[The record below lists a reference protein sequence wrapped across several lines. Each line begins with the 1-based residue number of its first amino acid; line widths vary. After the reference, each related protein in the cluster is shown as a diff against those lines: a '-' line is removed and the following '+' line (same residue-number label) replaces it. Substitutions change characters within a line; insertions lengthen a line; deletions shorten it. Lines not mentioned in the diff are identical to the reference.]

1 MDDSGAGGDP
11 GAARHHLSPQL
22 GGQQPPVPRSPTPLD
37 LASAAAAGYRRLS
50 PALRPPAHP
59 QARLPSPYGQI
70 PSPGGGG
77 HHARSL
83 SQPLFFSLDSLPP
96 PPYADLASAAAAH
109 AAAVPPSPPSSS
121 SDPPQQPPPTLGLPP
136 RKAGHRRSHS
146 DIPFGGFAQLSP
158 PLPPP
163 APVKR
168 EVTIAAEGCR
178 SDGGDDAALYD
189 LVNAYMD
196 LDGLDPL
203 NSSEDRHDD
212 RDSRASGT
220 RAGSAAESSENE
232 AESQSTSADRKDGGK
247 SRHCRSLS
255 MDSFMGKL
263 NFAAGDESPKVPL
276 PSPGG
281 GLTRSGSGSLEGG
294 AVALFDMEFANGEFT
309 ESEKKKIMA
318 NERLAEIALT
328 DPKRVKRI
336 LANRQSAARSKER
349 KMRYIQELEH
359 KVQVLQTEATTLSA
373 QLTMLQRDSAGLATQ
388 NNELKIR
395 LQAMEQQAQL
405 RDALNEALTAEVQ
418 RLKLATGEI
427 SDGRMPKGLQQQ
439 MNSQM
444 LQLQQLQIHQQ
455 QQQAPQQ
462 QGQRQ
467 QQQQQQPQKSA

>member
-1 MDDSGAGGDP
+1 MEEP
-11 GAARHHLSPQL
+11 GAADTAARRQLSPQVAGG

-37 LASAAAAGYRRLS
+37 LAAGSASAAAYRRLS
-50 PALRPPAHP
+50 PSLRPPAHP
-59 QARLPSPYGQI
+59 QVRLPSPYGQI
-70 PSPGGGG
+70 PAPPGSGGGG

-96 PPYADLASAAAAH
+96 PPPPYADLGAATAI
-109 AAAVPPSPPSSS
+109 PPSPPSSS
-121 SDPPQQPPPTLGLPP
+121 SDPPPFGLPP
-136 RKAGHRRSHS
+136 RRAGHRRSQS
-146 DIPFGGFAQLSP
+146 DIPFGFAQLSP

-168 EVTIAAEGCR
+168 EMGTPAEGCR
-178 SDGGDDAALYD
+178 SDGDDAALYD
-189 LVNAYMD
+189 LVSAYMD

-203 NSSEDRHDD
+203 NSSEERHDD

-263 NFAAGDESPKVPL
+263 NFAAGDESPKLPL
-276 PSPGG
+276 PSPSG

-294 AVALFDMEFANGEFT
+294 AVALFDAEFANGEFS
-309 ESEKKKIMA
+309 EAEKKKIMA

-418 RLKLATGEI
+418 RLKVATGEI
-427 SDGRMPKGLQQQ
+427 TDGRMQKSLQQQ

-444 LQLQQLQIHQQ
+444 LQLQQLQIQ
-455 QQQAPQQ
+455 QQQAPQGQ
-462 QGQRQ
+462 QAH
-467 QQQQQQPQKSA
+467 QQQQQPQKSG

>member
-1 MDDSGAGGDP
+1 MGDP
-11 GAARHHLSPQL
+11 SASADPAAARHHLSPQL
-22 GGQQPPVPRSPTPLD
+22 AGQPPVPRSPAPLD
-37 LASAAAAGYRRLS
+37 LASAAAASGHRRLS
-50 PALRPPAHP
+50 PSLRPPAHP

-70 PSPGGGG
+70 SSPGAAA
-77 HHARSL
+77 HHALSL

-96 PPYADLASAAAAH
+96 PPPPYADLGAAP
-109 AAAVPPSPPSSS
+109 AVPAPSPPPST
-121 SDPPQQPPPTLGLPP
+121 SDPPPPLGLPP
-136 RKAGHRRSHS
+136 RRSGHRRSQS
-146 DIPFGGFAQLSP
+146 DIPFGLAQLSP

-168 EVTIAAEGCR
+168 EVATAAEGG
-178 SDGGDDAALYD
+178 DGDDAAFFD

-212 RDSRASGT
+212 RDSRASGTT

-263 NFAAGDESPKVPL
+263 NFAAGDESPKLPL
-276 PSPGG
+276 PSPRASGS
-281 GLTRSGSGSLEGG
+281 LTRSGSGSLEGG
-294 AVALFDMEFANGEFT
+294 AVALFDMEFSNGEFT

-405 RDALNEALTAEVQ
+405 RDALNEALTGEVQ
-418 RLKLATGEI
+418 RLKLATGEMT
-427 SDGRMPKGLQQQ
+427 DGPMPKGLQQQ

-444 LQLQQLQIHQQ
+444 LQLQQLQI
-455 QQQAPQQ
+455 QQQAPPQQTQQ

-467 QQQQQQPQKSA
+467 QPQKSA

>member
-1 MDDSGAGGDP
+1 MDDAGAGDP
-11 GAARHHLSPQL
+11 AARSHHVSPQPA
-22 GGQQPPVPRSPTPLD
+22 GQPPVVPRSPTPLD
-37 LASAAAAGYRRLS
+37 LSSAAAAAAYRRLS
-50 PALRPPAHP
+50 PSLRPPAHP
-59 QARLPSPYGQI
+59 QVRLPSPYPQI
-70 PSPGGGG
+70 PSSAAAGSSG

-96 PPYADLASAAAAH
+96 LPYADLAAPPAI
-109 AAAVPPSPPSSS
+109 PPSPPSSS
-121 SDPPQQPPPTLGLPP
+121 SDPPPPGLPP
-136 RKAGHRRSHS
+136 RKGGHRRSQS
-146 DIPFGGFAQLSP
+146 DIPFGFSQLSP

-168 EVTIAAEGCR
+168 EAATAAEGCR
-178 SDGGDDAALYD
+178 SDGDDFALYD
-189 LVNAYMD
+189 LVNSYMD
-196 LDGLDPL
+196 LDGMEAL
-203 NSSEDRHDD
+203 NSSEERHED

-220 RAGSAAESSENE
+220 RAGSVADSSENE
-232 AESQSTSADRKDGGK
+232 AESHSTSVERKDGGGK

-255 MDSFMGKL
+255 VDSFIGKL
-263 NFAAGDESPKVPL
+263 NFDESPKLPL
-276 PSPGG
+276 PSPSG
-281 GLTRSGSGSLEGG
+281 GLSRSGSGSLDGG
-294 AVALFDMEFANGEFT
+294 AASLFGAEFANGEFT
-309 ESEKKKIMA
+309 EAEKKKIMA

-373 QLTMLQRDSAGLATQ
+373 QLTMLQRDSTGLATQ

-427 SDGRMPKGLQQQ
+427 TDGRMSKGLQQQ
-439 MNSQM
+439 MNSQ
-444 LQLQQLQIHQQ
+444 LIQLQQLQIQQ
-455 QQQAPQQ
+455 QQSSQTTQ
-462 QGQRQ
+462 QG
-467 QQQQQQPQKSA
+467 QQQQPQKSA